1 MFCIF
6 RKGKGKYVTNLT
18 GLYNYSYLHARIKQV
33 FTLQILVFMERI
45 LDKTYVIY
53 CMKICLGK
61 MINILLRN
69 C

>member
-33 FTLQILVFMERI
+33 FTLQILVYMERI
-45 LDKTYVIY
+45 L
-53 CMKICLGK
+53 
-61 MINILLRN
+61 
-69 C
+69 